1 MSLLIKHQRVWRLV
15 ALFVLIVSLNGPWI
29 YDLIHVPMP
38 YECQLP
44 NVRIDEIFCGTP
56 MSIMSAI
63 FMLVPSIPAII
74 QEVASGGGGPDIIII
89 IAIVLLVLPLFTN
102 LNLILRGNHL
112 RRQKTHILA
121 LGLATIFPIWFARAS
136 VGRHNQVVWGFW
148 LYIGVVIG
156 LILVEGLIYT
166 ARSRQD

>member
-1 MSLLIKHQRVWRLV
+1 
-15 ALFVLIVSLNGPWI
+15 
-29 YDLIHVPMP
+29 
-38 YECQLP
+38 
-44 NVRIDEIFCGTP
+44 
-56 MSIMSAI
+56 MSAI

-121 LGLATIFPIWFARAS
+121 LGLAAAIAIFFASAS
-136 VGRHNQVVWGFW
+136 AKPSNPVVLGLVWGVL
-148 LYIGVVIG
+148 LYIGLVIG
-156 LILVEGLIYT
+156 LIVVEVLIYI
-166 ARSRQD
+166 ASSRQD